1 MGQHPSP
8 APLRNTPTAS
18 STLETKGL
26 PPRLLAWQVLH
37 AVQAGAYADVALE
50 RQLAR
55 TALAAPDRAL
65 ATELAYGCVRQR
77 RLLQA
82 WIDALGRR
90 SAAQQPPKLRAI
102 LELGIYQLLFC
113 QRVPAAAAVNT
124 SVALAHRLGLSRL
137 APVVNGLLRELQ
149 RRRAAIGAS
158 AGAAATGAAATAAAA
173 DAAAATAAD
182 QTAGVSTAP
191 QAECEPWQ
199 GLELPADPIQAF
211 GLRHSL
217 PDWLVER
224 LHVWL
229 PPERAEAFARAANAP
244 PPLDLRINRCRTS
257 RSAVLEAFAAAG
269 IAAAPLPDG
278 PDGLTLE
285 GRPGDLRQLP
295 GFTAGHWS
303 VQDRSAQA
311 IAPLLAPE
319 PGAVLLDACAAPGGK
334 ATQLAELLAD
344 QGAVWAIDRAESR
357 LQRLVSNAQ
366 RLGLGSVHPLA
377 ADATDLL
384 QLRPDWRGLF
394 QGILLDAP
402 CSGLGTL
409 ARHADARWRVDPAG
423 IDTLTTLQEQLLE
436 AMVPLL
442 APGGR
447 LVYATCTVHPQ
458 ENQERIRAFQQA
470 HPEFTLLQ
478 EQQSWPGEARGGD
491 GFYAAVLQA
500 PQGSGGGG
508 ATTGGGGGGREG

>member
-1 MGQHPSP
+1 MGQTSP
-8 APLRNTPTAS
+8 AAPLRDTTPAS
-18 STLETKGL
+18 ANPDTTGL

-55 TALAAPDRAL
+55 TPLPPADRGL

-113 QRVPAAAAVNT
+113 QRVPAPAAVNT

-149 RRRAAIGAS
+149 RRRTALGAGEALPGTDPPGPS
-158 AGAAATGAAATAAAA
+158 GVA
-173 DAAAATAAD
+173 D
-182 QTAGVSTAP
+182 AP
-191 QAECEPWQ
+191 QAACEPWQ
-199 GLELPADPIQAF
+199 GLALPAEPLQSFA
-211 GLRHSL
+211 LRHSL
-217 PDWLVER
+217 PDWLAER

-269 IAAAPLPDG
+269 IAAAPLPG
-278 PDGLTLE
+278 CPDGLTLA

-295 GFTAGHWS
+295 GFSEGHWS

-311 IAPLLAPE
+311 IAPLLAPQ

-334 ATQLAELLAD
+334 ATHLAELIAD
-344 QGAVWAIDRAESR
+344 QGEVWAIDRAESR
-357 LQRLVSNAQ
+357 LQRLAANVQ
-366 RLGLGSVHPLA
+366 RLGLTNVRPLV
-377 ADATDLL
+377 ADASVLH
-384 QLRPDWRGLF
+384 QLRPEWLGRF

-409 ARHADARWRVDPAG
+409 ARHADARWRVDPAT
-423 IDTLTTLQEQLLE
+423 ISTLADLQSQLLE
-436 AMVPLL
+436 GLAPLL

-458 ENQERIRAFQQA
+458 ENQERISAFLDA
-470 HPEFTLLQ
+470 HPAFTLVQ
-478 EQQSWPGEARGGD
+478 EQQIWPGDASGGD

-500 PQGSGGGG
+500 P
-508 ATTGGGGGGREG
+508 